1 MLSLFRK
8 APAASQAT
16 VMPVHDKNP
25 KGETALHRAARVGNS
40 KLMDELLK
48 DAALVDAQTDLW
60 DTALL
65 IAARGHHYEA
75 AKTLINHK
83 ASVTIANKQGELPIH
98 FAATAADVDLNVLI
112 WSKETLNA
120 LNTQGENPL
129 HYAVAAGSLPNVK
142 MLLANGINTNQ
153 ATIKASSFASKGLHT
168 FPGLSTPVHYAL
180 HREDLGILR
189 ELMRYDYNRNL
200 QNQRGETAAFLAV
213 SHKQAD
219 SLTDEEL
226 RSLLK
231 GLHLEKLTGN
241 KETVLHA
248 ASKNMKI
255 TASQLTTILS
265 IVNPE
270 AENKSRRVNHTIMDA
285 KNDSG
290 KTALI
295 QAVIQKQADKAEL
308 LLSHGANP
316 NIEDASGFTAIVYAA
331 QKGDNAML
339 EKLKA
344 GGADFTGPAGELAI
358 KQALLNKHISTATL
372 LIKSGAK
379 AQTPVYPSVRMKTHS
394 SISSYSSISESV
406 KVNDGKD
413 HLGCIKAGDTALHI
427 TARRSSLNEAE
438 KAENLALAT
447 ACLEQNKGLV
457 NVGNAKGK
465 TPPFYALK
473 TLNEDIAPQLSS
485 KGAQFIESSKEPSSS
500 HRDPRYYSL
509 DMAAADS
516 LFTRETRALFFK
528 GEYVLTPEQL
538 SIKQKVAEKYH
549 LSGKDVPPP
558 TKMADL
564 GAEEMLVQE
573 GEEASQGPRALS
585 C

>member
-1 MLSLFRK
+1 MFSMFRK
-8 APAASQAT
+8 APAAPQAAVT
-16 VMPVHDKNP
+16 SVNDKNP
-25 KGETALHRAARVGNS
+25 KGENALHRAARVGNS

-48 DAALVDAQTDLW
+48 DAAFIDAKTELG

-65 IAARGHHYEA
+65 IAARGHHYETT
-75 AKTLINHK
+75 KILVNNK
-83 ASVTIANKQGELPIH
+83 ASVTIANKRGELPIH

-120 LNTQGENPL
+120 LNIQGETPL
-129 HYAVAAGSLPNVK
+129 HYAVAAGSLANVK
-142 MLLANGINTNQ
+142 MLLANSANTNQ
-153 ATIKASSFASKGLHT
+153 ATIKASSFATKGVHT

-180 HREDLGILR
+180 HRDDLGILR
-189 ELMRYDYNRNL
+189 ELMRYEYNRNL
-200 QNQRGETAAFLAV
+200 QNERGETAAFLAV
-213 SHKQAD
+213 SHKEAG

-226 RSLLK
+226 SSLLK
-231 GLHLEKLTGN
+231 GLHLEKLTGK

-248 ASKNMKI
+248 AANNTKI
-255 TASQLTTILS
+255 TASQLSTILS

-270 AENKSRRVNHTIMDA
+270 AEDKRREINHTLMDA
-285 KNDSG
+285 KNHSG

-295 QAVIQKQADKAEL
+295 QAVIQKQLDKAEL

-316 NIEDASGFTAIVYAA
+316 DIADASGFAAIVYAA
-331 QKGDNAML
+331 QNGDNAML

-344 GGADFTGPAGELAI
+344 GGADFTGHAGELAI
-358 KQALLNKHISTATL
+358 KQALLNNHVPTATL

-379 AQTPVYPSVRMKTHS
+379 AQTPVYPSVRIETYS
-394 SISSYSSISESV
+394 SISSFSSITETQ

-413 HLGCIKAGDTALHI
+413 RMGCIKAGDTALHI
-427 TARRSSLNEAE
+427 TARRSSLNETE

-473 TLNEDIAPQLSS
+473 TLNEDIAPQLFS
-485 KGAQFIESSKEPSSS
+485 KGAQFTESTKEPSSNP
-500 HRDPRYYSL
+500 RDPRYYSL
-509 DMAAADS
+509 DMATADS

-528 GEYVLTPEQL
+528 GNYVLTPEQL

-558 TKMADL
+558 AK
-564 GAEEMLVQE
+564 GAEFATDEVMIYE
-573 GEEASQGPRALS
+573 GEEASQGPSALRN
-585 C
+585 